1 MKTIASVISAA
12 LLCCSLAA
20 QDYTIPLY
28 EGEEADSIEK
38 TGDAI
43 PEIEVF
49 VPERPGPQAILVC
62 PGGGYGGLSYPS
74 EGLAVAK
81 WMNSRGITTIVLKY
95 RMPKGRCEVP
105 LQDVRKAMTLVKDH
119 ISEWVKGPVSVGVMG
134 FSAGGHLA
142 STALVNLKGRVRPDF
157 GILVYPVITMDA
169 QVTHGGSRANLLG
182 KHPSAETVERFSSE
196 LQVTPDTPPVLLFHC
211 TDDPAVQPENSIL
224 FYEALKKNGVPA
236 ELHIFDKGGHSW
248 GISNMGF
255 AYYDEYHAVME
266 RWLKERCP
274 SNPEIRVACVGN
286 SITFG
291 AGLQN
296 RDRDSYPAVLGQML
310 GKGWKVKNFGVSG
323 TTLLSAGE
331 SPYIETAAYR
341 SIFEFNPDIILI
353 KLGTNDSKGQNWK
366 YKADFERDYQALID
380 TLQTIGTHPRI
391 LLCLPAASYVNGS
404 IKDSVI
410 VHGVIPRIRTVA
422 ERNGLE
428 IVDMHAVTSGRPEYF
443 PDKLHPNREGSLA
456 LAKAAYEAITG
467 KDREFS
473 LQDFPGVKSKWNG
486 YDKYDFE
493 FNGRSANIVVPKTPL
508 PGKPWIWRPAFF
520 GAFPA
525 VDIAMLSLG
534 YYVVHY
540 DLAFLYGSPRSQKL
554 GDEFYAAMRKYYGFS
569 EKVILEGFSR
579 GGLFAVNWAAGNSDK
594 VSCIYLDAPVC
605 DISSW
610 PGKKRPKLWREF
622 LDEWD
627 ISERE
632 AKNFKDNPLDHL
644 KPLAEAGIPIMGVA
658 GDSDRTVPYEE
669 NLGILAKKYRELGGD
684 IEVIVKEGC
693 DHHPHSLDAPAPI
706 IRFILDKA
714 LK

>member
-1 MKTIASVISAA
+1 MKTIVVGILAA
-12 LLCCSLAA
+12 LLCCSMAA
-20 QDYTIPLY
+20 QDYVIPLY
-28 EGEEADSIEK
+28 DGEEAARMEK
-38 TGDAI
+38 DGDTV

-49 VPERPGPQAILVC
+49 VPDRPGPQAVLVC

-74 EGLAVAK
+74 EGLAVAR
-81 WMNSRGITTIVLKY
+81 WMNMRGITAIVLKY
-95 RMPKGRCEVP
+95 RMPHGRCEVP
-105 LQDVRKAMTLVKDH
+105 LQDVTRAMS
-119 ISEWVKGPVSVGVMG
+119 ISRDRISDWVKGRADIGIMG

-142 STALVNLKGRVRPDF
+142 STALVNLKGRLRPDF

-182 KHPSAETVERFSSE
+182 KHPSEESVARFSSE
-196 LQVTPDTPPVLLFHC
+196 LHVTPDTPPVLLFHC
-211 TDDPAVQPENSIL
+211 TDDPAVKPENSIL

-255 AYYDEYHAVME
+255 AYYDEYHEIME
-266 RWLKERCP
+266 RWLAALRP
-274 SNPEIRVACVGN
+274 TNPEIRVACVGN

-310 GKGWKVKNFGVSG
+310 GKGYKVGNFGVSG
-323 TTLLSAGE
+323 TTLLSAGDN
-331 SPYIETAAYR
+331 PYIATSAYR
-341 SIFEFNPDIILI
+341 QVFEFNPDIILI

-366 YKADFERDYQALID
+366 HKADFEKDYQALID
-380 TLQTIGTHPRI
+380 TLRTIRTNLRI

-428 IVDMHAVTSGRPEYF
+428 IVDMHSVTSGRPELF
-443 PDKLHPNREGSLA
+443 PDKLHPNREGALA
-456 LAKAAYEAITG
+456 LAKAAYGAVTG
-467 KDREFS
+467 KDKDFA
-473 LQDFPGVKSKWNG
+473 LQDFPGIKSKWNG

-493 FNGRSANIVVPKTPL
+493 FNGRSATIVAPDTPL

-554 GDEFYAAMRKYYGFS
+554 GDDFYNAMLKYYGFS

-579 GGLFAVNWAAGNSDK
+579 GGLFAVNWAAENSDK

-610 PGKKRPKLWREF
+610 PGEKRKDLWNEF
-622 LDEWD
+622 LAEWN
-627 ISERE
+627 ISGKE
-632 AKNFKDNPLDHL
+632 AKNFKENPIDHL
-644 KPLAEAGIPIMGVA
+644 KPLAEAGIPIIGVA
-658 GDSDRTVPYEE
+658 GDSDRTVPYED
-669 NLGILAKKYRELGGD
+669 NLEVLAEKYRKMGGR
-684 IEVIVKEGC
+684 IEVIVKKGC
-693 DHHPHSLDAPAPI
+693 DHHPHSLEAPAPI
-706 IRFILDKA
+706 IRFILDNT